1 MQPELRAHIITV
13 RKAKARFFYLRRK
26 SIVRSEIIA
35 FKAKHKQSA
44 GTGAFCREKTQGGKP
59 FGSRHVARPLQ
70 RP

>member
-35 FKAKHKQSA
+35 CKAKQRA
-44 GTGAFCREKTQGGKP
+44 GTGAICREKTQGGKP
-59 FGSRHVARPLQ
+59 SGSRHVARGLQ
-70 RP
+70 PP